1 MKLTRTLLLLV
12 VVVFI
17 YGCAKPLP
25 EGVLSVDANK
35 TFELSVNGRRRGG
48 SLFVPLVYDGTR
60 PHSLVFALHGAGT
73 TADLFRKTVLLDQ
86 MAEEHD
92 MIIVYPEGIGRRWD
106 SAEDTDFFAAMIDL
120 FCERYSIEPGRV
132 YATGLSAGAIRA
144 YELAAALPDRF
155 AAIAPVAGSMRADA
169 DTASL
174 SPTSVLHIHGKKDD
188 EVPFNGISEW
198 NIMPV
203 EESVAVWKR
212 TIGAAGGGTEFFRSR
227 DAVGLRWENNRYTV
241 ATVFDGENGHYWP
254 PYASELILDFFYNN
268 PPRPARVTIDRSSL
282 PLTCGVGTVLPL
294 RCDIDQSEGSSP
306 VEEITW
312 YTNGSKA
319 TVSTEAPWSTE
330 WAVNLAGV
338 RRLTATAR
346 FADGSEIRSTRNP
359 FMLVSATLSKDAD
372 TAGAEVLIPV
382 VDAWSTKI
390 EDGSLEAGNAV
401 DGDIYT
407 RWGSE
412 WTDDESLTLDLG
424 AVHVVSALNLYWE
437 MAYAKEYCVETST
450 DKETWILATQ
460 KSDGLGNIEFLS
472 FPPTKARYLRIR
484 GIRRATEWGYSLFEV
499 FVYGKK

>member
-1 MKLTRTLLLLV
+1 MKVTRTILLLV
-12 VVVFI
+12 VVVFVF
-17 YGCAKPLP
+17 GCAKPLP
-25 EGVLSVDANK
+25 EGVLAVDSNK

-73 TADLFRKTVLLDQ
+73 TAEAFRKMVLLDR

-106 SAEDTDFFAAMIDL
+106 SGEDTAFFDTMIDL
-120 FCERYSIEPGRV
+120 FCEKFSIEPGRI

-144 YELAAALPDRF
+144 YELAGALPGRF
-155 AAIAPVAGSMRADA
+155 AAIAPVAGCMRAET
-169 DTASL
+169 DTSTL
-174 SPTSVLHIHGKKDD
+174 TPTSVLHIHGKKDD

-198 NIMPV
+198 NIV
-203 EESVAVWKR
+203 SAEESVGIWKR
-212 TIGAAGGGTEFFRSR
+212 VINVSGEGKEFFRSR
-227 DAVGLRWENNRYTV
+227 DAVGLEWTGNGHTV
-241 ATVFDGENGHYWP
+241 AQVFDEMSGHYWP
-254 PYASELILDFFYNN
+254 PYASELVLDFFYNN
-268 PPRPARVTIDRSSL
+268 PARPVRLTIDRSGL
-282 PLTCGVGTVLPL
+282 PLTCGVGAVLPL
-294 RCDIDQSEGSSP
+294 RCDIDQSGGSSP

-319 TVSTEAPWSTE
+319 AVSTEAPWSTE
-330 WAVNLAGV
+330 WTVNLAGI

-359 FMLVSATLSKDAD
+359 FMLVSASLSKDAD

-390 EDGSLEAGNAV
+390 EDSSLKAGNAV

-437 MAYAKEYCVETST
+437 MAYAKEYCVETSI
-450 DKETWILATQ
+450 DKETWTLLTQ